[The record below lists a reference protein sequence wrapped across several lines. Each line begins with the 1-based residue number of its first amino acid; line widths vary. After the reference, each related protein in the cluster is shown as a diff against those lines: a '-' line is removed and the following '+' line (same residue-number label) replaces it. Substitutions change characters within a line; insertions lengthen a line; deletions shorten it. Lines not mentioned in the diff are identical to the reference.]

1 MLVCQPGQVALPSA
15 GGRAGLQPHEAGPPP
30 PACPGPWSPDS
41 RVCDA
46 GLRPPGPDF
55 LRLLAPAPRPAPS
68 SAWVN
73 GLRNCH
79 HRPPV
84 SLHQGIVTTHALH
97 STGGQRAE

>member
-30 PACPGPWSPDS
+30 PAALTAPFVMPGS
-41 RVCDA
+41 V
-46 GLRPPGPDF
+46 PPGPDF

-68 SAWVN
+68 SASVN
-73 GLRNCH
+73 GLRNCY
-79 HRPPV
+79 HRPPA